1 MKNRGAAF
9 CGACVLCAAATPAAA
24 QSSVTL
30 YGIADAYL
38 GATEASGSGRA
49 IGLSSAGI
57 QQSRIGIRVTED
69 LGAGLVAN
77 AVLEN
82 GFALNNGAAA
92 DPTRAFSRQ
101 AWLGLSGGF
110 GEVRAGRQ
118 NSPQYVM
125 LAQLDAFT
133 GATYGSIINNASNLG
148 SRYDNA
154 LTYATPSIGGFK
166 FQGLVSL
173 GGQAA
178 PDTGNN
184 VYVAMLDY
192 TKGPWYAGVNHAEQ
206 KSQNASFTIKS
217 TFAVTDYDYG
227 HGRLYLAWYRG
238 DNPGAN
244 APANVPGQYTSI
256 YSLSADW
263 RISPAITVGAGG
275 GWIEGSGNS
284 ATGAPRAWQASVI
297 GSYALSKRTLLYTTL
312 AHISNSHGGTFSLG
326 DAGPIVRNTPTPGGN
341 ETGFQIGLRQL
352 F

>member
-133 GATYGSIINNASNLG
+133 GATYGSIATVVIFLIWLSWNVNAIFFGGALATEVEIAIDAYAALPIIEDLRGAEPMASPPG
-148 SRYDNA
+148 S
-154 LTYATPSIGGFK
+154 
-166 FQGLVSL
+166 
-173 GGQAA
+173 
-178 PDTGNN
+178 
-184 VYVAMLDY
+184 
-192 TKGPWYAGVNHAEQ
+192 
-206 KSQNASFTIKS
+206 
-217 TFAVTDYDYG
+217 
-227 HGRLYLAWYRG
+227 
-238 DNPGAN
+238 
-244 APANVPGQYTSI
+244 
-256 YSLSADW
+256 
-263 RISPAITVGAGG
+263 
-275 GWIEGSGNS
+275 
-284 ATGAPRAWQASVI
+284 
-297 GSYALSKRTLLYTTL
+297 
-312 AHISNSHGGTFSLG
+312 
-326 DAGPIVRNTPTPGGN
+326 
-341 ETGFQIGLRQL
+341 
-352 F
+352 